1 MKLIGVD
8 LGIHKIHCAV
18 FTNGAAGMTLYD
30 VPRHLSES
38 QTRSGQLWEISRF
51 LLDTAEL
58 HDADSVWIEETI
70 IGNNRKYSLQLAQ
83 TMGACLAVLA
93 LVENKT
99 AVHVVDN
106 TVWKK
111 VIVGNGH
118 ASKDEIKSYI
128 HDTHPVYAAI
138 CEDDQDAYDAAC
150 IGLYGLTI
158 LDRASSLSL

>member
-1 MKLIGVD
+1 MNVIGVD

-18 FTNGAAGMTLYD
+18 FIESEDGFTLHR
-30 VPRHLSES
+30 VCHHISES
-38 QTRSGQLWEISRF
+38 QTRSAQLWEVSRL
-51 LLDTAEL
+51 LLDVSEMY
-58 HDADSVWIEETI
+58 DAHSVWIEETI
-70 IGNNRKYSLQLAQ
+70 IGNNRRYSLQLAQ

-111 VIVGNGH
+111 LVIGNGH
-118 ASKDEIKSYI
+118 ASKDQIKSYM
-128 HDTHPVYAAI
+128 HDTHPVYAAM
-138 CEDDQDAYDAAC
+138 CEDDQDAYDATC
-150 IGLYGLTI
+150 VGLYGLTI